1 MRTPGESFD
10 VSAVEELFVFFFFFF
25 FFFEKLL
32 QGKPFNV
39 FSRVFFF
46 VYVGNRPSTRTPG
59 AGAGRPA
66 PLA

>member
-10 VSAVEELFVFFFFFF
+10 VSAVEELFVF